1 MSTNIVTPTGRASYP
16 NVFEPRA
23 YGDQEPEFGINVIFD
38 DDADLSQLE
47 AAIHA
52 VASAKWGKKLPTNLQ
67 TPIRVG
73 DDESKH
79 EYFGKRFISAKRK
92 AKRGKPGVVDER
104 RKLITAESGVFYP
117 GCQCRIS
124 CRPFA
129 WSYMGKNGI
138 SLGLGNVQ
146 RIGDGERFGGSD
158 DPNDEFTDVPVEAED
173 LY

>member
-1 MSTNIVTPTGRASYP
+1 MPNIVTPAGRASYP

-23 YGDQEPEFGINVIFD
+23 YGDQEPEFGVNVIFD
-38 DDADLSQLE
+38 DDADLTELE
-47 AAIHA
+47 AAINA
-52 VASAKWGKKLPTNLQ
+52 VAAAKWGKKLPSNLQ

-73 DDESKH
+73 DDESKP
-79 EYFGKRFISAKRK
+79 EYFGKRFISAKKK

-104 RKLITAESGVFYP
+104 RKPITQESGLFYP
-117 GCQCRIS
+117 GVVCRIS

-158 DPNDEFTDVPVEAED
+158 DPNDEFTDVPVEAEE